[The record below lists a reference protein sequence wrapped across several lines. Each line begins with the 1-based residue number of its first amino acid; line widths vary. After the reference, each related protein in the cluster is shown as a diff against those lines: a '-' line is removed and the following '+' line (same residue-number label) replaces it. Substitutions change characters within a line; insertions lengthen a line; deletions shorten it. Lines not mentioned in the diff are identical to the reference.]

1 MLWKVDEERLNLAA
15 APSLALNKSVPVSI
29 AVSIREGKDMALVTR
44 QVRDQGHESE
54 RPAVAVPWGR
64 DTGLDAPSRL
74 AGIGAYP
81 SVLLTQIALLPGW
94 VKLNG

>member
-44 QVRDQGHESE
+44 QFAIRAMNQNGQRLQFRGVETQGWTLQADWWE
-54 RPAVAVPWGR
+54 
-64 DTGLDAPSRL
+64 L
-74 AGIGAYP
+74 AHIHLSFSP
-81 SVLLTQIALLPGW
+81 R
-94 VKLNG
+94 